1 MAASSLEAR
10 FTLDEVG
17 HQAQVL
23 ANRFVLSLQPD
34 PGYLHTISEQNL
46 VLVYSDRI
54 GIQLTGVGVK

>member
-23 ANRFVLSLQPD
+23 ANRFVLSLQSD

-46 VLVYSDRI
+46 VVYSDRI

>member
-23 ANRFVLSLQPD
+23 ANRFVLSLQSD

-46 VLVYSDRI
+46 VLVYS
-54 GIQLTGVGVK
+54 GVGVK